1 MENDVFKILSNRA
14 SIRAFKDEPVSDE
27 LVMTVL
33 SAAASTSD
41 VH

>member
-27 LVMTVL
+27 VRI
-33 SAAASTSD
+33 
-41 VH
+41 